1 MDFKLDDIND
11 FEVIYLEI
19 EKRGPNLK
27 LLKILYENGLPP
39 PLIEKK
45 PELVL
50 KFARHCDWW
59 HSNDSS
65 ED

>member
-1 MDFKLDDIND
+1 MDFELDVNA

-19 EKRGPNLK
+19 KRNGPNLK

-39 PLIEKK
+39 PPLIEKK
-45 PELVL
+45 PELVF

-59 HSNDSS
+59 HSDDSP